1 MKIIPTLILSRLTL
15 VLILA
20 LSLFSCSATRITT
33 TEHTAVEQALLTYST
48 RKAFSKIDF
57 SELVNQRVF
66 IESVQLPSYTPSFVT
81 GEEENWHQIS
91 PNYLKLV
98 FEKNLLEQGLFVLD
112 KKEDADIS
120 LKLVFDIASIDDS
133 DFVLGLPS
141 VPVPVAAAGT
151 SVQTPELSLFSSATQ
166 TGKVRFSI
174 YGKENQTGRLVFLK
188 KSEPTEKFYSRWSM
202 LLIFGW
208 RVTDLGRP
216 F

>member
-1 MKIIPTLILSRLTL
+1 MKKIVTLTL
-15 VLILA
+15 VLILT
-20 LSLFSCSATRITT
+20 LSLFSCSATRVTT
-33 TEHTAVEQALLTYST
+33 TEHSAVEQALLTYST
-48 RKAFSKIDF
+48 RKAFSNISF
-57 SELVNQRVF
+57 EELVNQRVF
-66 IESVQLPSYTPSFVT
+66 IESVELPSYTPSFVSNVQ
-81 GEEENWHQIS
+81 ENWHQVS
-91 PNYLKLV
+91 ASYLKLI
-98 FEKNLLEQGLFVLD
+98 FEKNLLEQGVFVLD
-112 KKEDADIS
+112 KKEDADFS
-120 LKLVFDIASIDDS
+120 LKLVFDVASIDDS
-133 DFVLGLPS
+133 EFVLGLPS

-188 KSEPTEKFYSRWSM
+188 KSEPTKKFYSRWSI